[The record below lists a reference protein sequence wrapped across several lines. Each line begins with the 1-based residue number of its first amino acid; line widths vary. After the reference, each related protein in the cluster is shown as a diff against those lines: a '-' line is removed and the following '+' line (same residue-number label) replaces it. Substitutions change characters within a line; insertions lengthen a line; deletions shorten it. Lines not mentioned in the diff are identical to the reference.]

1 MANANRL
8 IAVLIIF
15 VLFALD
21 KSWAQVPLDSSST
34 PKSFMGF
41 APLSDTIS
49 ENKNGVFV
57 LPLLYYTPDTRWA
70 VGAAGVYYFK
80 VKPSGHTDV
89 SPRVSYL
96 QFLADYTQN
105 KQLDTWA
112 SWHVFTQDENFLLKG
127 DLRYRDFPDRF
138 YGIGNISSE
147 AQKEQYSYQL
157 FVFKSLQLKRVKPGF
172 FVGFDYEFRY
182 EYNFKYAPNSA
193 LANGTITGY
202 KGGIGSALGLVSIS
216 DTRDNIINPYKGR
229 YAEFSTY
236 FFSPLLKSTFSFQT
250 INATYQQ
257 YWQLKPKHVLAWQTK
272 VRLSFGEVP
281 FLDLSTLGN
290 DDILRGYP
298 KNRYRDQHFF
308 ASQVEYRYPLF
319 WRFGGIAFAGAG
331 DVFGESSTLSAENL
345 KFSIGTGLRFVVDPA
360 ERLNIRLDYGYGR
373 EGGYFYFMVGE
384 AF

>member
-8 IAVLIIF
+8 IAGLIIF

-112 SWHVFTQDENFLLKG
+112 SWHVFTQDEKFLLKG

-138 YGIGNISSE
+138 YGIGNNSSE

-182 EYNFKYAPNSA
+182 EYNFTYAPNSA
-193 LANGTITGY
+193 LASGTITGY

-298 KNRYRDQHFF
+298 KNRFRDNHFF
-308 ASQVEYRYPLF
+308 ATQLEYRFPLF
-319 WRFGGIAFAGAG
+319 WRFGGVAFGGVG
-331 DVFGESSTLSAENL
+331 DVFGPSSTLNSSHL
-345 KFSIGTGLRFVVDPA
+345 KYSIGTGLRFVVDPA